1 MLEVGNGGM
10 TQDEYRAHFALWAML
25 AAPLI
30 AGNDLSTMS
39 AETTAI
45 LTNPEVIA
53 VDQDALGVEGRRAAR
68 TADTELWVKPLVGGA
83 QALLL
88 LNRSNERQA
97 IVADWD
103 SLRWPSYLQVDVRDL
118 WQRKNL
124 KRVRGSISMDVPPH
138 AAVILKLTPIPN
150 GPH

>member
-30 AGNDLSTMS
+30 SGNDLSTMS

-45 LTNPEVIA
+45 LTNRDVIA
-53 VDQDALGVEGRRAAR
+53 VDQDALGVQGRRAAR
-68 TADTELWVKPLVGGA
+68 QGDTEIWVKPLVGGS
-83 QALLL
+83 QAVLL
-88 LNRSNERQA
+88 LNRGADRRA

-103 SLRWPSYLQVDVRDL
+103 TLRLPSYL
-118 WQRKNL
+118 
-124 KRVRGSISMDVPPH
+124 
-138 AAVILKLTPIPN
+138 
-150 GPH
+150 